1 MIQIKDIYAGK
12 PDAKDEIASEGYQP
26 FLDSY
31 IRPIQLDLNAL
42 VDGSFYF
49 ISGFKGTGKTALLYY
64 LEDYVKERDK
74 LSCVSYIFF
83 KEDYS
88 DNNKQEMEAL
98 SKRLVS
104 SISIGNDVVLDGND
118 FEYIWRWLFYQR
130 IWEDNI
136 DCHYGLFARD
146 EAWIQ
151 FDKII
156 NKISSISHKRRWGI
170 PRRLKVGIPI
180 HLPALSIEPNA
191 EVDFTQPN
199 VDKSEPYRKFVE
211 HIIAL
216 DEIFL
221 KLVRTDVP
229 YYLFVDELEAYC
241 GDKQVFE
248 RDLRLIRDL
257 VFTVKKLNIT
267 MATNWSKTKII
278 CSIRKE
284 IINSIYRFVVTKE
297 LNKVTSGFEI
307 PLVWNYTNTNSF
319 EHPIMKILIK
329 RIMLSE
335 RLKGNEV
342 SERDIILSWFPE
354 KIDGVDPA
362 NYILNYGWNK
372 PRDIVRLILIA
383 KSCLCSESSAFN
395 QATFD
400 MLKKGYSK
408 ESLIE
413 IREEMRALYSE
424 TDIDSIINCL
434 TGFRVIFTKENLE
447 ERIKRFYPNSIW
459 SKKMDEILI
468 DLYRLGVIGN
478 YSPLSKSHRWQHK
491 GDDQLILSDD
501 WRIMIHPAL
510 QSALSVSSRHDNGIN
525 RKEQLPKQGEIF
537 TVSVSW
543 QNDVVLGVQFTK
555 KEKIYDGVL
564 YKKFLSSKALSYK
577 VGDKFLAQVLGYNPS
592 HKNWTLIEKR

>member
-42 VDGSFYF
+42 VDGTFYF

-74 LSCVSYIFF
+74 FSCVSYIFF

-88 DNNKQEMEAL
+88 NNNKQEMEAL

-104 SISIGNDVVLDGND
+104 SISITNDVALDGND

-136 DCHYGLFARD
+136 DYNYGLFEED
-146 EAWIQ
+146 EAWTK

-156 NKISSISHKRRWGI
+156 KQINSISRKRRWGI
-170 PRRLKVGIPI
+170 PRKLNFELPI
-180 HLPALSIEPNA
+180 HLPAVSIAPKA

-199 VDKSEPYRKFVE
+199 LDQSEPYRKLVE
-211 HIIAL
+211 YIIAL

-221 KLVRTDVP
+221 KLVRTDIP

-257 VFTVKKLNIT
+257 IFTVKKLNIA
-267 MATNWSKTKII
+267 MSEHNSKTKII

-284 IINSIYRFVVTKE
+284 IINSIYRYVVTKE

-319 EHPIMKILIK
+319 EHPIMKILTK

-342 SERDIILSWFPE
+342 SERDIILNWFPE
-354 KIDGVDPA
+354 KIDGADPA
-362 NYILNYGWNK
+362 YYILNYGWNK

-395 QATFD
+395 QSTFD

-459 SKKMDEILI
+459 ATKMDEILI

-510 QSALSVSSRHDNGIN
+510 QSALSVSSRHDSGIN
-525 RKEQLPKQGEIF
+525 RKEQLPKQGDIF

-543 QNDVVLGVQFTK
+543 QNNVVLGVQFTK
-555 KEKIYDGVL
+555 KEKNYDGVL